1 MVARKGAGEVPGP
14 STVSCDAISSQEQR
28 TTPLPAR
35 RKPPQQSNMA
45 KPYDDGAMSPS
56 MGSHMKMIR
65 QLSPPSVAGFDN
77 DFDQNTQGQYSSRED
92 FSQPPAGGN
101 MGVGEYDIPETT
113 IGRTVKMKGDISF
126 NTLLRIDGSFEG
138 KLTSNGNLVV
148 GQDGVLIGD
157 IIGMNEVTIEGRV
170 VGSIQVEVLVLK
182 SGAQVYGNVTAKTL
196 AMQGGSS
203 VVGTLNV
210 NPYAPERV
218 NTEGELAIVEEELA
232 APELDSARSEVPA
245 PAPAPAPDRK
255 SVV

>member
-1 MVARKGAGEVPGP
+1 
-14 STVSCDAISSQEQR
+14 
-28 TTPLPAR
+28 
-35 RKPPQQSNMA
+35 
-45 KPYDDGAMSPS
+45 

-77 DFDQNTQGQYSSRED
+77 EFDQNTQGQYSSRED

-170 VGSIQVEVLVLK
+170 VGSVFQNQCCV
-182 SGAQVYGNVTAKTL
+182 
-196 AMQGGSS
+196 
-203 VVGTLNV
+203 
-210 NPYAPERV
+210 
-218 NTEGELAIVEEELA
+218 
-232 APELDSARSEVPA
+232 
-245 PAPAPAPDRK
+245 
-255 SVV
+255 